1 MILLFTIL
9 LKNLRIPKRKGPSI
23 DTRAGKQLGCPP
35 RYFLHP
41 DFNVKSFINR
51 DHTYISSLFTCIIC
65 KSIHYMYNICKAER
79 SALVTSTWE
88 YKIDIS
94 WLPYSN
100 YGAVLMYTC
109 TLTSLQTYSYDIL
122 LV

>member
-1 MILLFTIL
+1 
-9 LKNLRIPKRKGPSI
+9 
-23 DTRAGKQLGCPP
+23 
-35 RYFLHP
+35 
-41 DFNVKSFINR
+41 
-51 DHTYISSLFTCIIC
+51 
-65 KSIHYMYNICKAER
+65 MYNICKAER

-109 TLTSLQTYSYDIL
+109 TLTSLQTFSYDIL

>member
-1 MILLFTIL
+1 
-9 LKNLRIPKRKGPSI
+9 
-23 DTRAGKQLGCPP
+23 
-35 RYFLHP
+35 
-41 DFNVKSFINR
+41 
-51 DHTYISSLFTCIIC
+51 
-65 KSIHYMYNICKAER
+65 MYNICKAER

-109 TLTSLQTYSYDIL
+109 TLTSLQTYTRMISCWFNFTSKLKCIVLHVL
-122 LV
+122 LSWSKKRNIKLPS